1 MICIVFRVSLSLS
14 EYGFQTKN
22 TAEKLGIVNL
32 PRLSSSMNSEDTLSV
47 ASSTVLF
54 VERQSEMYIIFFFI
68 GSVNWCK
75 NRVSDYMKSWITL
88 MLSGT
93 ISLVQLGHLEVTL
106 LSGMIY
112 NFKSLYN
119 TCFFATVITFT
130 VLI

>member
-1 MICIVFRVSLSLS
+1 MVFGVSLSLS

-32 PRLSSSMNSEDTLSV
+32 PRLEATEDTLSV

-54 VERQSEMYIIFFFI
+54 FERHFEMYIIFFFI

-88 MLSGT
+88 ILSGT
-93 ISLVQLGHLEVTL
+93 ISLVQLGHL
-106 LSGMIY
+106 
-112 NFKSLYN
+112 
-119 TCFFATVITFT
+119 
-130 VLI
+130 

>member
-1 MICIVFRVSLSLS
+1 MICMVFGVSLSLS
-14 EYGFQTKN
+14 EYEFQSRN

-32 PRLSSSMNSEDTLSV
+32 PRLEATEDTLSV
-47 ASSTVLF
+47 ASSTVLVF
-54 VERQSEMYIIFFFI
+54 ERHSEMYIIFFFI

-93 ISLVQLGHLEVTL
+93 ISLVQLGHLEVTF

-119 TCFFATVITFT
+119 TCFFATAITFT